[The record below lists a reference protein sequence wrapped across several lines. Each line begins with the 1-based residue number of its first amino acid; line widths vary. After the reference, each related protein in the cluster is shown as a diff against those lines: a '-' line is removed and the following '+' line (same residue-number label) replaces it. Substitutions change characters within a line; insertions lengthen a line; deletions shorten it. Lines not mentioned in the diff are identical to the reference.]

1 MAQSRIGNRA
11 TYGAMDEMQ
20 AALGQNGI
28 SRPNRYEVTLLPPA
42 VNNIS
47 SNKFT
52 GIMGEALGDGTVRAT
67 GLKCESISF
76 PGRSLNTTDEVNIY
90 GPNRKIVTGVSFGD
104 ISATFQCDETMR
116 EKLYFEAWQSLSHN
130 PDTFT
135 VGYYHNY
142 VGSVEIAALSED
154 SINRTSIL
162 GDPIKQGGKTY
173 GVKLIEAFPVSILEQ
188 GLSYQNGATYQT
200 ITVNFAYRYWE
211 NLDVR
216 YQKSPPSV
224 GQETDQRDSAV
235 ARRLFNQKAH
245 RGPFR
250 STSIFN

>member
-1 MAQSRIGNRA
+1 MAVGNPA
-11 TYGAMDEMQ
+11 SYGSMNELQ
-20 AALGQNGI
+20 AALGKNGI
-28 SRPNRYEVTLLPPA
+28 SRPNRYIVTLFPPA

-47 SNKFT
+47 INKFT

-67 GLKCESISF
+67 GLRCESISF

-135 VGYYHNY
+135 VGYYNNY

-154 SINRTSIL
+154 SNRHS
-162 GDPIKQGGKTY
+162 GKTY

-211 NLDVR
+211 NLDTR
-216 YQKSPPSV
+216 YKKSPPTV
-224 GQETDQRDSAV
+224 GQKTDQRDSAV

-245 RGPFR
+245 RGLFR
-250 STSIFN
+250 STSIFGRS

>member
-1 MAQSRIGNRA
+1 MTTDPNIQS
-11 TYGAMDEMQ
+11 YGKLNEMQ
-20 AALGQNGI
+20 AALGKDGI

-42 VNNIS
+42 TNNIS

-52 GIMGEALGDGTVRAT
+52 KIMGEALGDGTVRAA

-104 ISATFQCDETMR
+104 ISATFSCDETMR

-142 VGSVEIAALSED
+142 VGRVEIKALSEFD
-154 SINRTSIL
+154 NGI
-162 GDPIKQGGKTY
+162 TY
-173 GVKLIEAFPVSILEQ
+173 GVRLIEAFPVSILEQ
-188 GLSYQNGATYQT
+188 GLNYQNGATYQT

-216 YQKSPPSV
+216 YQKSPPTV
-224 GQETDQRDSAV
+224 GQKTDQRDSAV

-245 RGPFR
+245 RGLFR
-250 STSIFN
+250 STSIFGRN

>member
-142 VGSVEIAALSED
+142 VGRVEIKALSEGAKLGE
-154 SINRTSIL
+154 TSSTGEDI
-162 GDPIKQGGKTY
+162 TY
-173 GVKLIEAFPVSILEQ
+173 GVRLIEAFPVSILEQ

-250 STSIFN
+250 STSIF

>member
-1 MAQSRIGNRA
+1 MTTDPNIQS
-11 TYGAMDEMQ
+11 YGKLNEMQ
-20 AALGQNGI
+20 AALGKNGI

-42 VNNIS
+42 TNNIS

-52 GIMGEALGDGTVRAT
+52 KIMGEALGDGTVRAA

-104 ISATFQCDETMR
+104 ISATFSCDETMR

-135 VGYYHNY
+135 VGYYNNY
-142 VGSVEIAALSED
+142 VGRVEIKALSEFD
-154 SINRTSIL
+154 NGI
-162 GDPIKQGGKTY
+162 TY
-173 GVKLIEAFPVSILEQ
+173 GVRLIEAFPVSILEQ
-188 GLSYQNGATYQT
+188 GLNYQNGATYQT

-235 ARRLFNQKAH
+235 ARRLSNQRLH

-250 STSIFN
+250 STSIF

>member
-1 MAQSRIGNRA
+1 
-11 TYGAMDEMQ
+11 MQ
-20 AALGQNGI
+20 AALGKNGI

-42 VNNIS
+42 TNNIS

-52 GIMGEALGDGTVRAT
+52 KIMGEALGDGTVRAA

-104 ISATFQCDETMR
+104 ISATFSCDETMR

-135 VGYYHNY
+135 VGYYNNY
-142 VGSVEIAALSED
+142 VGRVEIKALSEFD
-154 SINRTSIL
+154 NGI
-162 GDPIKQGGKTY
+162 TY
-173 GVKLIEAFPVSILEQ
+173 GVRLIEAFPVSILEQ
-188 GLSYQNGATYQT
+188 GLNYQNGATYQT

-235 ARRLFNQKAH
+235 ARRLSNQKTH

>member
-1 MAQSRIGNRA
+1 MTTDPNIKP
-11 TYGAMDEMQ
+11 YGRLNEMQ
-20 AALGQNGI
+20 AALGKNGI

-142 VGSVEIAALSED
+142 VGRVEIKALSEGAKLGE
-154 SINRTSIL
+154 TSSTGEDI
-162 GDPIKQGGKTY
+162 TY
-173 GVKLIEAFPVSILEQ
+173 GVRLIEAFPVSILEQ

-216 YQKSPPSV
+216 YQKSPPTV
-224 GQETDQRDSAV
+224 GQKTDQRDSAV

-245 RGPFR
+245 RGLFR
-250 STSIFN
+250 STSIFGRN